1 MQTITS
7 AGTSIRAVAAVF
19 KKFKFKAGTRN
30 ADIGGGKYNDGT
42 EFMKTLGVENLV
54 YDPYN
59 RTYQHNLEVMRRIK
73 DGQSDTVTVAN
84 VLNVIRED
92 KPMDEV
98 IAMAKMCVRPG
109 GTVYFQIYEGD
120 KSGVGK
126 ETIKG
131 YQRNAKAATYQLAV
145 SKYFKDVTV
154 KGKFLFAK

>member
-1 MQTITS
+1 MQRISS

-19 KKFKFKAGTRN
+19 KKFKFEAGTRN

-59 RTYQHNLEVMRRIK
+59 RTYHHNLEVMRKVK

-84 VLNVIRED
+84 VLNVIKED
-92 KPMDEV
+92 EAMCKV
-98 IAMAKMCVRPG
+98 IAQAKMFVKPG

-120 KSGVGK
+120 KSGVGR

-131 YQRNAKAATYQLAV
+131 YQRNSKAATYQLAV
-145 SKYFKDVTV
+145 SKYFDDVVV
-154 KGKFLFAK
+154 KGKFLIAK